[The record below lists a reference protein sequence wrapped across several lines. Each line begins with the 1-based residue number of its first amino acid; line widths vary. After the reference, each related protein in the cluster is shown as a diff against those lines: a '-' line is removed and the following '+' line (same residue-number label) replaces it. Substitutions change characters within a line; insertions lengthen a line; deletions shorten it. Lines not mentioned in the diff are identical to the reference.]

1 MVSPVFR
8 MLLIAHYSVLSPL
21 LGLMDAL
28 YHICL
33 SLSSPANEIW
43 RHEQFVNVSAHAFCE
58 KMSAYDDTVV
68 FVTSTNTA
76 ILPY

>member
-1 MVSPVFR
+1 
-8 MLLIAHYSVLSPL
+8 
-21 LGLMDAL
+21 MDEI
-28 YHICL
+28 YHIPAP
-33 SLSSPANEIW
+33 LSSPLAEIW